1 MKKIFL
7 VLWICFAYKFTICQP
22 LSRHEFAR
30 QDSLFTEYFEI
41 DLNKSIKASLV
52 QIQIAHK
59 LQNDSLLAV
68 ALVNKGKALDE
79 LGIFDEALK
88 AQYAALKILDTS
100 TFYHTR
106 FEANFSIGETHF
118 SLDDYKTALT
128 FYRRAKEAAILSKE
142 AKDSLRASLEI
153 GLNLVATD
161 KVNEGITLLH
171 QTLQTAEQLHLND
184 LLFIGYDNLS
194 NVYYELN
201 DIAKAIQYQLKSHE
215 YIEGQNTFA
224 NLTGKNEHLA
234 LLYFESGDIACA
246 KTYADSALYY
256 AQKWNN
262 PDWLFECYRDL
273 GNISEAKG
281 QYKEALGY
289 FKQHLIYKDSVF
301 KKQYDVKMSAMN
313 TLYELNTKETKI
325 SNLELQ
331 KKLQQEKIKELYILI
346 AFIVLLLIIIIL
358 LIHRRNHRNEKKLRE
373 FFTEQQLKSQEDE
386 RQRISKDLHD
396 SVGQNMLFIKNQLL
410 QLQQPI
416 PDLVMTSVEQALQE
430 IRSISKELYP
440 NQLDQY
446 GLQSAVDVLCEKVR
460 ASSHVFISSELNIDR
475 SEMNK
480 ELKINCYRII
490 QESITNALKHAAASA
505 IRITGERIGNTLEF
519 IVQDNGKGFD
529 ESIRSKLIHRSFGLL
544 NIEERVRIMHGQ
556 LDIETGLNKGTKLKF
571 QIPIV

>member
-1 MKKIFL
+1 
-7 VLWICFAYKFTICQP
+7 
-22 LSRHEFAR
+22 
-30 QDSLFTEYFEI
+30 
-41 DLNKSIKASLV
+41 
-52 QIQIAHK
+52 
-59 LQNDSLLAV
+59 
-68 ALVNKGKALDE
+68 
-79 LGIFDEALK
+79 
-88 AQYAALKILDTS
+88 
-100 TFYHTR
+100 
-106 FEANFSIGETHF
+106 
-118 SLDDYKTALT
+118 
-128 FYRRAKEAAILSKE
+128 
-142 AKDSLRASLEI
+142 
-153 GLNLVATD
+153 
-161 KVNEGITLLH
+161 
-171 QTLQTAEQLHLND
+171 
-184 LLFIGYDNLS
+184 
-194 NVYYELN
+194 
-201 DIAKAIQYQLKSHE
+201 
-215 YIEGQNTFA
+215 
-224 NLTGKNEHLA
+224 
-234 LLYFESGDIACA
+234 
-246 KTYADSALYY
+246 
-256 AQKWNN
+256 
-262 PDWLFECYRDL
+262 L

-440 NQLDQY
+440 NQSDQY

-475 SEMNK
+475 SVMNK

>member
-7 VLWICFAYKFTICQP
+7 LLWMCVTYELAMCQP
-22 LSRHEFAR
+22 LSKLEFAR

-52 QIQIAHK
+52 QIHIAQK

-100 TFYHTR
+100 TYYHTR
-106 FEANFSIGETHF
+106 FEANFSIGESNF
-118 SLDDYKTALT
+118 SLGDYQKALIYFT
-128 FYRRAKEAAILSKE
+128 RAKEAAILSQQ
-142 AKDSLRASLEI
+142 AKDTLRAALEI
-153 GLNLVATD
+153 GLNLVATE
-161 KVNEGITLLH
+161 KPNEGIAMIQ
-171 QTLQTAEQLHLND
+171 QTLQVAEKLKLDD
-184 LLFIGYDNLS
+184 LLFIGYDDLS
-194 NVYYELN
+194 NAYYETN
-201 DIAKAIQYQLKSHE
+201 DLPKAIKYQHKSHE
-215 YIEGQNTFA
+215 YIQGENTYA
-224 NLTGKNEHLA
+224 NLTGKYEHLA
-234 LLYFESGDIACA
+234 LLYLEAGQIQQASP
-246 KTYADSALYY
+246 YADSALYY
-256 AQKWNN
+256 AKKWNN
-262 PDWLFECYRDL
+262 PDWLYECYRDL
-273 GNISEAKG
+273 GNIAEAKG
-281 QYKEALGY
+281 HYQEALAY
-289 FKQHLIYKDSVF
+289 FKQHLLYKDSVF
-301 KKQYDVKMSAMN
+301 NKQYDVKMSAMS
-313 TLYELNTKETKI
+313 TLYELDNKETKI
-325 SNLELQ
+325 ANLELQ
-331 KKLQQEKIKELYILI
+331 KKLQQEKIKELYIII
-346 AFIVLLLIIIIL
+346 AFIVLMLIIIIL

-373 FFTEQQLKSQEDE
+373 FFTEQQLKLQEDE

-446 GLQSAVDVLCEKVR
+446 GLPSAVDVLCEKVR
-460 ASSHVFISSELNIDR
+460 ASSQVFISSELNIDR

-571 QIPIV
+571 QIPIA